1 MSAST
6 NIFLSE
12 GEVKILDFGLVAE
25 AEVVEAEVVE
35 RVAEEAE
42 PAQAVMEPGQLQ
54 PAVV

>member
-1 MSAST
+1 M
-6 NIFLSE
+6 
-12 GEVKILDFGLVAE
+12 
-25 AEVVEAEVVE
+25 EVVEAEVVE

>member
-1 MSAST
+1 M
-6 NIFLSE
+6 
-12 GEVKILDFGLVAE
+12 EV
-25 AEVVEAEVVE
+25 EVVEAE